1 MRPWQAAVATIAI
14 GILGVLAQSEVA
26 TLRSGRPLQREFMAF
41 YTVGYVLNRSPGAL
55 YDPDAFNRTYHAL
68 FPAVP
73 ADIRQLY
80 GHAPFE
86 AVVFR
91 PFALLPFGR
100 ALVAWQLLSLGLIGT
115 GFSLV
120 WRSSGRPW
128 SGLLLP
134 LLLALAFQPVA
145 VACIA
150 RGQVSALT
158 FFWISLAIWCQRRG
172 RGYSSGAA
180 LAMCL
185 AKPTLL
191 VLLLPMLGVGRR
203 RRELIGFAVGAVILT
218 AVSLLVVGWRGCVGY
233 AAVVLRFGGLATTAT
248 NSFLLSDYVDINSFL
263 RMATGGSGRLALGG
277 LAVTGIA
284 VLPFLVK
291 VWRGTRKGGPSEPGM
306 VWASTL
312 TWTTVL
318 NLYVPAY
325 DTPMVLC
332 GIVLTATA
340 FYREDRDV
348 MRRVPG
354 ILLALLFVVS
364 WIPALPFG
372 DGMLLQLYTLALV
385 ALGVYQLRRAMEE
398 GTREAPVPSRSGEQE
413 LRRR

>member
-1 MRPWQAAVATIAI
+1 LRVRPWQAAVATIAI
-14 GILGVLAQSEVA
+14 GILLVLAQSEVA
-26 TLRSGRPLQREFMAF
+26 TQRSGRPLQREFMAF
-41 YTVGYVLNRSPGAL
+41 YTVGDVLNRSPEAL

-86 AVVFR
+86 AVIFR
-91 PFALLPFGR
+91 PFALLPFDR
-100 ALVAWQLLSLGLIGT
+100 ALVAWQVLSLGLISA

-120 WRSSGRPW
+120 WRSSGRSW
-128 SGLLLP
+128 RGLPLP
-134 LLLALAFQPVA
+134 LLLALSFQPVA

-158 FFWISLAIWCQRRG
+158 FFWISLSIWCQRRD
-172 RGYSSGAA
+172 RGYWSGAA

-191 VLLLPMLGVGRR
+191 VLLLPMLCVGRR
-203 RRELIGFAVGAVILT
+203 RREFIGFTVGAGILMG
-218 AVSLLVVGWRGCVGY
+218 VSLLVVGWRGCAGY
-233 AAVVLRFGGLATTAT
+233 ALVVLRFGGLATTAA
-248 NSFLLSDYVDINSFL
+248 NSFQLSDYVDINSFL

-277 LAVTGIA
+277 LVVAATA

-291 VWRGTRKGGPSEPGM
+291 VWRDTRNGGPSELGLM
-306 VWASTL
+306 WASTL

-325 DTPMVLC
+325 DTPMILC
-332 GIVLTATA
+332 GIVLMATA
-340 FYREDRDV
+340 FHREDREV
-348 MRRVPG
+348 MPQVPG
-354 ILLALLFVVS
+354 ILLVLLFVVS
-364 WIPALPFG
+364 WIPPLPTGNGTF
-372 DGMLLQLYTLALV
+372 LQLYTVGLV
-385 ALGVYQLRRAMEE
+385 ALGIYQLRRAME
-398 GTREAPVPSRSGEQE
+398 GPRLAHVPAGANAT
-413 LRRR
+413 